1 MNISENDAAS
11 GWWWKV
17 VPESTFRNG
26 NWLDAD
32 NAAYGVVENGD
43 GAAEGSLVGRTATND
58 VGAGCLKMSGEL
70 LLTINLED
78 GTYAFTP
85 IAK

>member
-1 MNISENDAAS
+1 MLPP

-26 NWLDAD
+26 NWVDAD

-43 GAAEGSLVGRTATND
+43 GAAEGSLVGRTAKND
-58 VGAGCLKMSGEL
+58 VGAGCLKMSGDL

-78 GTYAFTP
+78 GTYSFTP